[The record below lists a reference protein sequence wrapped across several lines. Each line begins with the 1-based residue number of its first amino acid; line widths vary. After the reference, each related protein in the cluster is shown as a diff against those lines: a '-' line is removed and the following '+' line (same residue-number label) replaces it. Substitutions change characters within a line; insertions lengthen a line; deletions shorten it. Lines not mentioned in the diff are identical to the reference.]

1 MKLGI
6 RFSFLVSVTSGLFS
20 GVGTGGGAEPAV
32 GPQKPPAEAVHWLDQ
47 QRAKVSPRDADL
59 LRRAQETLYANILDG
74 QWRPLRGISP
84 SPFRYRGVWNWDAA
98 FHALALCRW
107 DTELAREQVRIF
119 LDHQLPSG
127 GFIDV
132 IWEKEGV
139 VDAFGKPPVLPWVC
153 AIMDRRHPDLE
164 YLKQVYPHFVA
175 NARFW
180 ERERGGTAEG
190 LFHYGGTTP
199 NCEAGWD
206 DSVRWDGGCDNLW
219 TIDLNCYMVMAYR
232 SLAYL
237 AGRQSLSEAESE
249 WRAKADALGRR
260 INEQLWDESAKA
272 YEDRNRV
279 TKGFSPVLTPAS
291 FMPLYVGIATPER
304 AKAMHELARDPKKF
318 FPGFPCVAYDNPN
331 YRSQAYWRGPAWLNI
346 NYFALKGLKR
356 YGFEQTAQAGREQML
371 AWCHQNQDHL
381 WEYYDS
387 KSGKGEGIHQYGWT
401 AAFVIEFIV
410 NWDAVDDL

>member
-1 MKLGI
+1 MRPQFRLSL
-6 RFSFLVSVTSGLFS
+6 FVWLAWGLF
-20 GVGTGGGAEPAV
+20 GRDDTGGGAEPAL
-32 GPQKPPAEAVHWLDQ
+32 GPLKPPAQALRWLGRQ
-47 QRAKVSPRDADL
+47 KGRVSPRDAEL

-74 QWRPLRGISP
+74 QWRPLRGICP

-119 LDHQLPSG
+119 LDRQLPSG

-132 IWEKEGV
+132 IWEKEGL

-153 AIMDRRHPDLE
+153 AIMDRRRPDLGYVKE
-164 YLKQVYPHFVA
+164 VYPKFAA

-180 ERERGGTAEG
+180 ERERRGTGEG
-190 LFHYGGTTP
+190 LFHYGGSTP

-206 DSVRWDGGCDNLW
+206 DSVRWDEGCENLW

-232 SLAYL
+232 ALAYM
-237 AGRQSLSEAESE
+237 ARRQSLSEAEQE

-260 INEQLWDESAKA
+260 INEELWDQSAKA
-272 YEDRNRV
+272 YADRNRA
-279 TKGFSPVLTPAS
+279 TKRFSPVLTPAS
-291 FMPLYVGIATPER
+291 FMPLYVAIAPPER
-304 AKAMHELARDPKKF
+304 AKAMHELARDPNKF

-331 YRSQAYWRGPAWLNI
+331 YRSHAYWRGPTWVNI

-356 YGFEQTAQAGREQML
+356 YGFDHTAQACRDQLL
-371 AWCHQNQDHL
+371 AWCRQNRDHL

-410 NWDAVDDL
+410 NWDAVEDP